1 MKGIQMARRV
11 YLDHNATAPLLD
23 AARDAMVAALGRPAG
38 NPSSPHA
45 FGGAARLDLES
56 SRREVAALLGG
67 DEHEIV
73 FVSGGTEADNLAI
86 QGSARA
92 WTAAGRAPGHLIA
105 SAVEHPAVIESCRYL
120 ESTGWRL
127 TLMPVDRAGRV
138 APSELRAALRSDTAL
153 VSIMAANNETGA
165 LQPIEELAEVCRAAG
180 IPMHVD
186 AVQAAG
192 RLPLDVRRLGADM
205 VSISAHKMG
214 GPVGIGGLWV
224 KGSRSVKPLLLGGGQ
239 EARRRPGTEPVALAA
254 GFAAAVRSAR
264 ERLADSS
271 IQRLRDRMERELA
284 GAIPGLVVNAAG
296 ATRLSNTS
304 SLTLPGV
311 DAEAMVIRMD
321 LAGFAISTGSACSTG
336 AARPSHVLAA
346 MGLNRDQSASTIRVS
361 LGQSTTSDDIE
372 TFVPALSAAA
382 AALRGA
388 GVGGKA

>member
-1 MKGIQMARRV
+1 MALKFPIFMDAQSTTPVDPRV
-11 YLDHNATAPLLD
+11 VEAMIPYFTEKFGHPASRNHPFGWEAEGAVDRAREAMAKLIG
-23 AARDAMVAALGRPAG
+23 ARDPK
-38 NPSSPHA
+38 
-45 FGGAARLDLES
+45 
-56 SRREVAALLGG
+56 
-67 DEHEIV
+67 EIV
-73 FVSGGTEADNLAI
+73 FTSGGTESINLALKGVAEMYREKGNHI
-86 QGSARA
+86 V
-92 WTAAGRAPGHLIA
+92 TT
-105 SAVEHPAVIESCRYL
+105 VIEQ
-120 ESTGWRL
+120 
-127 TLMPVDRAGRV
+127 RAGLDVCKRLERQGFTV
-138 APSELRAALRSDTAL
+138 TYVPVQPDGLVDAEEIRKAITDKTIL

-361 LGQSTTSDDIE
+361 LGRSTTSDDIE